1 MKSVQRIKSVLIIDD
16 DLEARDAI
24 VKHLAGNSDR
34 VYTASTGAAG
44 VKICSKNSVD
54 VVLLDQDLP
63 DGEGRAFCPEILK
76 NNEHAK
82 IIFITENPSF
92 DVAVKA
98 IRSGAYDYLSKPV
111 EPEKLR
117 LAVAR
122 AFKTAV
128 LEKVAQIETYKAR
141 KESEEAVIVG
151 SSEAI
156 GEVVRMVDL
165 AASSNAPV
173 LITGETGTG
182 KNVVASAI
190 HYRSNARKEAFI
202 TINCAALPEN
212 LIEAELFGHV
222 KGAFTG
228 ADSAKR
234 GIFEMAEGG
243 TLLLDEIGEMP
254 THMQTK
260 LLGVLDSKK
269 VRRIGGEAFR
279 PVNVRVLAATST
291 NLEYVLDDT
300 FRRDL
305 YYRLSVIRLHV
316 PPLRERR
323 EDIPELCEHLL
334 AKLVSGLAFELS
346 ETEIQKLMFYDW
358 PGNVRELKN
367 IMERACILSEEQ
379 VIRPSELLGGPVR
392 TDGRP
397 DEPTVNSLA
406 EVEKNHIRLVLE
418 RNSGNITRTARALGI
433 AITTLKRKIK
443 AYALK

>member
-1 MKSVQRIKSVLIIDD
+1 VKSVQRIKSVLIIDD
-16 DLEARDAI
+16 DLQSRDAI
-24 VKHLAGNSDR
+24 VNYLAGNSDR
-34 VYTASTGAAG
+34 VYTAGTGAAG
-44 VKICSKNSVD
+44 VEICSKNSVD

-63 DGEGRAFCPEILK
+63 DGEGRAFCPEILRH
-76 NNEHAK
+76 NEHAK
-82 IIFITENPSF
+82 IIFLTENPSF

-98 IRSGAYDYLSKPV
+98 IRAGAYDYLSKPV
-111 EPEKLR
+111 EPEALK

-128 LEKVAQIETYKAR
+128 LEKVAQIETYKAK
-141 KESEEAVIVG
+141 KESREAVIVG
-151 SSEAI
+151 SSQAI
-156 GEVVRMVDL
+156 GEVARMVDL
-165 AASSNAPV
+165 AASSSAPV

-190 HYRSNARKEAFI
+190 HYRSDARQEAFI
-202 TINCAALPEN
+202 TINCAALPES

-254 THMQTK
+254 IHMQTK

-291 NLEYVLDDT
+291 NLEYTLDDT

-334 AKLVSGLAFELS
+334 AKLVSGLAFELP
-346 ETEIQKLMFYDW
+346 EAEMQKLMFYDW

-367 IMERACILSEEQ
+367 ILERACILGEEQ
-379 VIRPSELLGGPVR
+379 VIKPSELLGGPGR
-392 TDGRP
+392 PAGRP

-443 AYALK
+443 AYELK

>member
-1 MKSVQRIKSVLIIDD
+1 VKSIQRIKSVLIIDD
-16 DLEARDAI
+16 DLESRDAI
-24 VKHLAGNSDR
+24 VNHLAGNSDR
-34 VYTASTGAAG
+34 VFTASTGARG
-44 VKICSKNSVD
+44 IEICSKNSVD

-63 DGEGRAFCPEILK
+63 DGEGRAFCPEILRH
-76 NNEHAK
+76 NEHTK
-82 IIFITENPSF
+82 IIFLTENPSF

-98 IRSGAYDYLSKPV
+98 IRAGAYDYLSKPV
-111 EPEKLR
+111 EPEQLR

-128 LEKVAQIETYKAR
+128 LEKVAQIETYKSR
-141 KESEEAVIVG
+141 KESQEAVIVG
-151 SSEAI
+151 TSDAI

-165 AASSNAPV
+165 AASSSAPV

-190 HYRSNARKEAFI
+190 HYRSNARQEAFI

-254 THMQTK
+254 IHMQTK
-260 LLGVLDSKK
+260 LLGVLDSKQ
-269 VRRIGGEAFR
+269 VRRIGGESFR

-291 NLEYVLDDT
+291 NLEYALDDT

-323 EDIPELCEHLL
+323 EDIPELCDHLL
-334 AKLVSGLAFELS
+334 AKLVSGLAFELT
-346 ETEIQKLMFYDW
+346 ETEMQKLMFYDW

-367 IMERACILSEEQ
+367 ILERACILSEEQ
-379 VIRPSELLGGPVR
+379 VIRPSELLGGP
-392 TDGRP
+392 GRPASLP

-406 EVEKNHIRLVLE
+406 EVEKNHIGLVLE

-443 AYALK
+443 AYELK